1 MDEAELEALI
11 EQWFE
16 GELTSKELR
25 QLREALETR
34 LEQQAEEIAAGLV
47 DPDSPEARLRRET
60 LQQQLEVLREEELI
74 AQFMEEVLR
83 MYLTREELSNGWE
96 E

>member
-1 MDEAELEALI
+1 MDEAELEALV
-11 EQWFE
+11 QRWFE
-16 GELTSKELR
+16 GELTSKQLR

-34 LEQQAEEIAAGLV
+34 LDQQAEEIAAGLV
-47 DPDSPEARLRRET
+47 DPASPEARLRRET

-83 MYLTREELSNGWE
+83 AWLTQGEPGDGGEE
-96 E
+96 